1 LKLYMAPNKVQPAQ
15 NNKDKNKNNN
25 NKQLVMYNPNIQNKK
40 KTGPKIY
47 DQTTAN
53 LIRTLATPMHR
64 DAEGSVSTCCRDSQA
79 TSFRASIDITTD
91 VNGQAIIVLT
101 ANPLCSAFALI
112 GSIAG
117 VGVNSAATDRSGTVV
132 PQAGIPFEQLAAF
145 NSYRVVSA
153 GASFKCYTP
162 DLNNGGKVAV
172 GNTECYATLPMRTS
186 YYGFQVGAAAPVLTL
201 TPLQTNYSI
210 VDEFLWEAFGCTT
223 VSELDVTEMHQISK
237 SVDENRKRSIM
248 ITHKPSFGG
257 DRLSTF
263 YNLRS
268 QIIGVS
274 GIASNQLIGSP
285 FDSLGFD
292 VSIIQLTGCAA
303 NTTIGTV
310 EQVIHL
316 EYHETAKRS
325 GFGISSGGSSTR
337 PPLTSRQ
344 IDAAHAVANSQPS
357 VFHDMEEEALG
368 AGAALAAPTLFNS
381 AKGMF
386 AGIGEDIT
394 AGLVD
399 IALPALMDAAPL
411 LMLL

>member
-1 LKLYMAPNKVQPAQ
+1 MTPVRVQPAK
-15 NNKDKNKNNN
+15 NNKNNKNNN
-25 NKQLVMYNPNIQNKK
+25 NKQIVVYNPNIQNKK
-40 KTGPKIY
+40 KVSGPKLY

-53 LIRTLATPMHR
+53 LIRTLATPLHR

-79 TSFRASIDITTD
+79 TTFRASIDVTTD
-91 VNGQAIIVLT
+91 ATGQAIIILT
-101 ANPLCSAFALI
+101 ANPLCSAFALT
-112 GSIAG
+112 GAIAG
-117 VGVNSAATDRSGTVV
+117 LGVNSAATDRAGNVV

-172 GNTECYATLPMRTS
+172 GCTECIASLPLRPSIYNFNSGVLQPTLSFM
-186 YYGFQVGAAAPVLTL
+186 A
-201 TPLQTNYSI
+201 LQTNYSV
-210 VDEFLWEAFGCTT
+210 VDEFLWEAFGCVTT
-223 VSELDVTEMHQISK
+223 QELDVTEMHQITK
-237 SVDENRKRSIM
+237 SVDDCRRKGIM
-248 ITHKPSFGG
+248 ITHKPSFSG
-257 DRLSTF
+257 DRLATF

-268 QIIGVS
+268 QIIGTNVL
-274 GIASNQLIGSP
+274 SNQLIGSP

-292 VSIIQLTGCAA
+292 VAIIQLTGCAA
-303 NTTIGTV
+303 STTIGTI

-337 PPLTSRQ
+337 PPLTTRQ

-357 VFHDMEEEALG
+357 VFHDLEEEAMG

-386 AGIGEDIT
+386 AGITEDIT